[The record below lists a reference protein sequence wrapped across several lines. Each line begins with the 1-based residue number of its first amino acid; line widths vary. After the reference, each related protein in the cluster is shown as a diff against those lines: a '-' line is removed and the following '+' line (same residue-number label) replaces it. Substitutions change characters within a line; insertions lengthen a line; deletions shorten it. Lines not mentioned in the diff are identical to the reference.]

1 MQEANENLT
10 DKQRNRLYKSRIT
23 ENVGIYCVI
32 NFVLGISN
40 TCVYLLLHAKVAS
53 VKNVYGKYS
62 SEIPRPING
71 QSSTPIKRILYILYN
86 PIFSL

>member
-10 DKQRNRLYKSRIT
+10 DKQRNRLYKSRII

-32 NFVLGISN
+32 IFVLGISN

-53 VKNVYGKYS
+53 VKKCLWQ
-62 SEIPRPING
+62 I
-71 QSSTPIKRILYILYN
+71 Q
-86 PIFSL
+86 F